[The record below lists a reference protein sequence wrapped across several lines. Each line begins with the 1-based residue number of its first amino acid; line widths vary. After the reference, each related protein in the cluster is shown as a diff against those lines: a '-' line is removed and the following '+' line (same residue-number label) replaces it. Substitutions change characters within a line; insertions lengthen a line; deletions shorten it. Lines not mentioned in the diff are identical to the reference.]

1 MPIFRTL
8 RVQLSATFLGFLV
21 LVGGSVTATFL
32 AVQAQADDARLINLA
47 GRQRM
52 LTQQMTRLAL
62 TQPDN
67 PELHTAIQ
75 LFDQTLLALRIGGP
89 TLDPAGQTVTLPA
102 APDPALRAEL
112 DQISRSWVAFR
123 QELEN
128 GDRSALQSE
137 SSAILAHLDSIVD
150 SYETRARNKLVRLQL
165 IQIVFLI
172 AALLL
177 LTQGYVLTRRHI
189 VQPLAILGA
198 ATRRMAAGQLSEAVT
213 LHNNDELGDLAA
225 DFEAMRIELAA
236 ARTQLEHQVARRTR
250 ELEAAFEF
258 SQEIVAQLN
267 AEHLLSSVANRTQTL
282 MHASAVSLCLL
293 TPDGGNLELVASRG
307 EADYRTG
314 LRQSVRHGL
323 AAQVVG
329 DGETVVVE
337 AACSSCGF
345 LQVCGPGQGVAAPL
359 RVGAQTLGAL
369 CAVRSSGSHFDLDEV
384 RALTLLAN
392 SAAIALVNARL
403 AEAGQRQAE
412 LAAAATE
419 REHLAAELHDNL
431 AQTLSF
437 LRLKVERAREGLA
450 IGQAVEAELER
461 MIPAIDQAYGQVRAA
476 LVGLRQSPLCAEDF
490 APKLKAC
497 VTDFSRDT
505 GLSIE
510 LVIAEPATLALPP
523 VVQTQA
529 LHIVRE
535 ALTNVRRHARASH
548 VWVRVD
554 QANGSSCLTVE
565 DDGCGFDPQAVEA
578 EQHLG
583 LVIMS
588 TRAERS
594 GGSLTIESMPG
605 AGAKVLATFPLP
617 PNTAGPSRK
626 ETIQ

>member
-8 RVQLSATFLGFLV
+8 RAQLSATFLGFLV

-75 LFDQTLLALRIGGP
+75 LFDQTLLALRVGGT
-89 TLDPAGQTVTLPA
+89 TLDPAGRTVTLPA

-112 DQISRSWVAFR
+112 DQIGRSWAVFR

-137 SSAILAHLDSIVD
+137 SSAILAHLDSIV
-150 SYETRARNKLVRLQL
+150 SAYETRARNKLVRLQL

-177 LTQGYVLTRRHI
+177 LAQGYVLTRRHI

-213 LHNNDELGDLAA
+213 LHNNNELGDLAA
-225 DFEAMRIELAA
+225 DFEVMRIELAA

-267 AEHLLSSVANRTQTL
+267 AEYLLSSVADRTQTL
-282 MHASAVSLCLL
+282 MHANAVSLCLL

-307 EADYRTG
+307 EADHRIG

-369 CAVRSSGSHFDLDEV
+369 CAVRSSGAPFDLDEV

-419 REHLAAELHDNL
+419 RENLAAELHDNL

-476 LVGLRQSPLCAEDF
+476 LVGLRQPPLWAEDF
-490 APKLKAC
+490 APKLQAC
-497 VTDFSRDT
+497 VTDFNRDT

-523 VVQTQA
+523 VVQTQV

-535 ALTNVRRHARASH
+535 ALTNVRRHAGASH

-554 QANGSSCLTVE
+554 HANGSSCLTVE
-565 DDGCGFDPQAVEA
+565 DDGCGFDPLAVEA

-594 GGSLTIESMPG
+594 GGSLAIESTPG
-605 AGAKVLATFPLP
+605 AGTRVLASFPLP
-617 PNTAGPSRK
+617 RSTAGSSHK
-626 ETIQ
+626 EIIS